1 MDECSWIDPSKEY
14 DINPDFDYDEAI
26 KVYKTLT
33 VDVDRL
39 RKTAKV
45 TIDDHSY
52 EKLQEQYKSLLEK
65 REILE
70 KGKSSKLF
78 R

>member
-1 MDECSWIDPSKEY
+1 MKKIVDECSWIDPSREY
-14 DINPDFDYDEAI
+14 DINPDFDYEEAV
-26 KVYKTLT
+26 KVYKNLT

-52 EKLQEQYKSLLEK
+52 
-65 REILE
+65 
-70 KGKSSKLF
+70 
-78 R
+78 